1 MSCYDY
7 ESSMISDIVSYF
19 HSNYDSLEDYA
30 ARHGLPKDP
39 SAHEVI
45 ASLYDELE
53 SLDSI
58 TGVYSYYF
66 SREEDA
72 AEAVASN
79 IPLLFEAV
87 EALNISPDE
96 DVRIDDSFIRQY
108 LLKSCIELA
117 LVDLS

>member
-1 MSCYDY
+1 MLIKGKYTTATVMT
-7 ESSMISDIVSYF
+7 ENI
-19 HSNYDSLEDYA
+19 
-30 ARHGLPKDP
+30 
-39 SAHEVI
+39 
-45 ASLYDELE
+45 
-53 SLDSI
+53 
-58 TGVYSYYF
+58 
-66 SREEDA
+66 EDA

-117 LVDLS
+117 LVDFS